1 MSQDAVGSLGTG
13 AAISLK
19 RLASFLCSAG
29 TFLCM
34 DIQLETPCDSLHSKC
49 RLSHARIRPGSN
61 SGCAFLKSQGQHWH
75 VFIGTVHNM
84 LKSPTGKSQEEG
96 CVSVKVHRKLWGQPL
111 QTDTPQTDR
120 PQGKLQTSTP
130 AITYRTKQE
139 KKRTSFQFKNKTPL
153 QQ

>member
-1 MSQDAVGSLGTG
+1 MQKKKSLSSIPDNQTLSVSLNSCLSGPFHLGLTQIKFCCTATKFHSITHLLPALPNQASFVQPWMSQDAVGSLWTG

-61 SGCAFLKSQGQHWH
+61 SVCAFLKSQGQHWH

-84 LKSPTGKSQEEG
+84 
-96 CVSVKVHRKLWGQPL
+96 
-111 QTDTPQTDR
+111 
-120 PQGKLQTSTP
+120 
-130 AITYRTKQE
+130 
-139 KKRTSFQFKNKTPL
+139 
-153 QQ
+153 

>member
-1 MSQDAVGSLGTG
+1 
-13 AAISLK
+13 
-19 RLASFLCSAG
+19 
-29 TFLCM
+29 M

-96 CVSVKVHRKLWGQPL
+96 RGGLDVSD
-111 QTDTPQTDR
+111 QTDNVQD
-120 PQGKLQTSTP
+120 SSANSHP
-130 AITYRTKQE
+130 ALYV
-139 KKRTSFQFKNKTPL
+139 FQ
-153 QQ
+153 